1 MGLKVSKIEPNRR
14 SDWETHFWLW
24 TYAIVVVGP
33 VIDML
38 RLETNCF
45 PIMLTGDDI
54 PELELTAIC
63 GIALTVNLR
72 VHESTTSENVFEIYI
87 L

>member
-1 MGLKVSKIEPNRR
+1 
-14 SDWETHFWLW
+14 
-24 TYAIVVVGP
+24 
-33 VIDML
+33 
-38 RLETNCF
+38 
-45 PIMLTGDDI
+45 MLTGDDNS
-54 PELELTAIC
+54 ELELTAIC